1 MATEVIRLQKPR
13 RGCGSTKFLMNKV
26 IDSVTNYGDRWFIY
40 SINPTN
46 IKDQLKRLLVER
58 LKSKKIEVTV
68 PMIDDFMKYVKIE
81 KYDDS
86 RIMGMNYQNS
96 NILLSDFDSR
106 QNLHTRVY
114 SDLVRRPSEVLIIE
128 MDTEVQ
134 YCI

>member
-1 MATEVIRLQKPR
+1 
-13 RGCGSTKFLMNKV
+13 MNKV